1 VACSEEARIIRFGVF
16 EVDLNNG
23 ELRRNGLKVKLQE
36 QPFQVLARLLEHPG
50 EVVTREDLR
59 RSLWPADTFVDF
71 EHGLNAAI
79 KRLRD
84 ALGDSA
90 ETPVFIETLPKRGYR
105 FLVPAIAQ
113 ETPGEAAAS
122 RLELPRRAMGQSRR
136 LILTLVGAAAVIAT
150 VYMARRH
157 MHIPSTSSAI
167 DRVPPMRVVPLTSFP
182 GSERDPAFSP
192 DGKQVAFVWDA
203 DTRKDVG
210 VYVKLIGSEQ
220 PLRISQGSGSVCCP
234 AWSSDGHY
242 VAFQRCTG
250 SRGTFVVPALG
261 GPERRLTE
269 KGACIGL
276 TWSPDGKFLAFPAK
290 GSDADPWHI
299 STLSL
304 DTLEERDISSPPA
317 NIIGDHLPSFSPDGK
332 EVAFRRISSPWV
344 TDIYLAAVDADET
357 RRLTFDKTVIEGVT
371 WLADG
376 KNLVF
381 ASHRAGDM
389 ALWKIP
395 VSGGT
400 PERLSVSSTN
410 AERPAISRQ
419 GDKLAYTAG
428 STHTSIWK
436 LDLDASGRA
445 LRPAKPLIVSSSWD
459 YGPQFTPDGRKIVFD
474 SHRSGNPEVW
484 VANADGADPIQLTSL
499 KVLSGT
505 PRWSPD
511 GKFIAFDSRP
521 DDHSHIFVIPAAGG
535 TPRQVTSGDFEAS
548 VPSWSRDGRWIYF
561 TSNRLGIWQLFKVP
575 PQGGEPIQVTRK
587 GGFAAFES
595 PDGSALYYWKDNDY
609 GIWRMSLPSS
619 EEARILPLRLD
630 WGQWAVLDHGIYFVD
645 RSRPNP
651 AISYFDFSTGRISR
665 VAPAEKSLTFET
677 PAFDV
682 SADGRS
688 LLFVQ
693 LEKAGDIMLVE
704 NFR

>member
-1 VACSEEARIIRFGVF
+1 MPKPKAILFGPF
-16 EVDLNNG
+16 AAHLDSG
-23 ELRRNGLKVKLQE
+23 ELRRQGHKIRLQA
-36 QPFQVLARLLEHPG
+36 QPFDLLVMLLERPG
-50 EVVTREDLR
+50 EVVSRDEIRDK
-59 RSLWPADTFVDF
+59 LWPADTFVDF
-71 EHGLNAAI
+71 DHSLGTAINKIRAALN
-79 KRLRD
+79 
-84 ALGDSA
+84 DSPEA
-90 ETPVFIETLPKRGYR
+90 PRFVETLPKRGYR

-113 ETPGEAAAS
+113 ETSGEAGAS

-150 VYMARRH
+150 VDMARRN
-157 MHIPSTSSAI
+157 MHISSTSSAI
-167 DRVPPMRVVPLTSFP
+167 DRMPPMRVVPFTSFL
-182 GSERDPAFSP
+182 GSELDPAFSP
-192 DGKQVAFVWDA
+192 DGKQIAFVWDA
-203 DTRKDVG
+203 DTRKDIG
-210 VYVKLIGSEQ
+210 TYVKLIGSEQ

-234 AWSSDGHY
+234 AWSSDGRY

-261 GPERRLTE
+261 GPERRLSE

-290 GSDADPWHI
+290 DSDADPWHI

-317 NIIGDHLPSFSPDGK
+317 NIIGDHLPSFSPDGRK
-332 EVAFRRISSPWV
+332 VAFMRISSPWV
-344 TDIYLAAVDADET
+344 TDIYLASIVDGQAE
-357 RRLTFDKTVIEGVT
+357 RLTFDKTVIGGIA
-371 WLADG
+371 WSADG

-400 PERLSVSSTN
+400 PERLAVSSTN
-410 AERPAISRQ
+410 AARPAISRQ

-436 LDLDASGRA
+436 LVLDASGRA
-445 LRPAKPLIVSSSWD
+445 VRPAKPLMVSSSWD
-459 YGPQFTPDGRKIVFD
+459 YGPQFSPDGRKIVFD
-474 SHRSGNPEVW
+474 SHRSGTPEVW

-521 DDHSHIFVIPAAGG
+521 GDHSHIFVIPAVGG
-535 TPRQVTSGDFEAS
+535 APLQVTSGDFEAS

-561 TSNRLGIWQLFKVP
+561 TSNRLGIWQLFKVR
-575 PQGGEPIQVTRK
+575 PQGGDPIQVTRK

-609 GIWRMSLPSS
+609 GIWKMSLPRG

-630 WGQWAVLDHGIYFVD
+630 WGQWAVLNSGIYFVD
-645 RSRPNP
+645 RSRSNP
-651 AISYFDFSTGRISR
+651 TISYFDFSTGRISK
-665 VAPAEKSLTFET
+665 VAAAEKSLTFET